1 MPELTFAGYMMA
13 AMDACRYVKHHMK
26 TGAANN
32 PLKEL
37 DRGPIGHLEAWLT
50 VKSERSDIDLTI
62 LRRGVKEWD
71 INGTMEVWAE
81 KAKTYGA
88 GNCGEQSALAFS
100 YLKGRRVQPID
111 WAHFNNR
118 DHAFVLVNRP
128 KDLINGKLKEKL
140 DQVILCDPYYQRT
153 GTLSE
158 FPEYNVEVIGLLLHM
173 EGGVVMGA

>member
-100 YLKGRRVQPID
+100 YLKGRRV
-111 WAHFNNR
+111 R
-118 DHAFVLVNRP
+118 SEERRV
-128 KDLINGKLKEKL
+128 GKE
-140 DQVILCDPYYQRT
+140 CRSRWSPY
-153 GTLSE
+153 
-158 FPEYNVEVIGLLLHM
+158 
-173 EGGVVMGA
+173 